1 MTIGTLIEHNGNC
14 FFHDYRE
21 EDSIERQ
28 PLERSQG
35 KKSPR
40 IMKLKQSEN
49 KLQIITLCWA
59 AQSLHEKTFPPTE
72 SECK

>member
-35 KKSPR
+35 KKSPG

-49 KLQIITLCWA
+49 KLQIITLC
-59 AQSLHEKTFPPTE
+59 
-72 SECK
+72 